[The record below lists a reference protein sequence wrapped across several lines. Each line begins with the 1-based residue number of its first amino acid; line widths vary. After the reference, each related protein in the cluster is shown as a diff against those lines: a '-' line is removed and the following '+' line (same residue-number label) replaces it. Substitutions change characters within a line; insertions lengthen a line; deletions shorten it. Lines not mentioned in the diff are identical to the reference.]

1 MVPRI
6 IATIESVKMGVSD
19 APAVM
24 EIDRLIPIHLNGTVI
39 YRRAISVEP
48 VDPEWE
54 IELA

>member
-6 IATIESVKMGVSD
+6 TATIESVRN
-19 APAVM
+19 ALAVM